1 MESVFTTNHP
11 VGICWPKW
19 HSREYGGENVR
30 EYSEKYA
37 EKILTVENIADKSSL
52 PKNM

>member
-19 HSREYGGENVR
+19 HSREYDGENIR
-30 EYSEKYA
+30 EYCGKYS
-37 EKILTVENIADKSSL
+37 EKILTVENIAEKSSL
-52 PKNM
+52 PKNI